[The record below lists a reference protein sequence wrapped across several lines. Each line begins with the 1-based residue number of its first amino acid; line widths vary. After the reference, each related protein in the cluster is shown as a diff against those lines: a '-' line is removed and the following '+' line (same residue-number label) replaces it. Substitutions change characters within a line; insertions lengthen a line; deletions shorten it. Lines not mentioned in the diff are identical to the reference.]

1 MTGLSK
7 FNRKVE
13 KMIEPVIAV
22 ALLFITIMLFS
33 NVIGRYV
40 FGVSLKWA
48 EEMTNYIII
57 WITFLGGVVCLRKGM
72 QITMDAFVLQ
82 LKGSM
87 QIFVTRLTNGLGLLF
102 SLATVWLSYKLVMMV
117 LPTGQVSPAMMVP
130 MFIPYLV
137 LPVSGLLMAME
148 YLELI
153 MFGKIDESAHNL
165 SS

>member
-7 FNRKVE
+7 FNRTVE
-13 KMIEPVIAV
+13 KMIAPVIAV
-22 ALLFITIMLFS
+22 ALLFITLMLFS

-48 EEMTNYIII
+48 EELTNYIII

-82 LKGSM
+82 LNGSM
-87 QIFVTRLTNGLGLLF
+87 QVFVARLTSALGLLF

-137 LPVSGLLMAME
+137 LPLSGLLMAME

-153 MFGKIDESAHNL
+153 LYGKADEATHNM